1 MSTMP
6 SEQIDPIEAWNN
18 LVEWAD
24 DAEYA
29 ALEAMSPEEI
39 EAKLVSIGYYDDVR
53 GHEVPTA
60 AISGPN
66 VVADASGPHVVAHAE
81 EDAPPSNVVPLAPR
95 RRVKILGL
103 SPMGFAGYAAAAT
116 AAGLIAARALG
127 LLGHDEPSPAPH
139 PRPSPSATPENPP
152 VPESLLVAS
161 QLRDDA
167 RDACLRQDWNTCLGK
182 INRARDLDPASD
194 AVYGASL
201 RASAL
206 AGLEHVR
213 KLQEEQEKK
222 SPK

>member
-24 DAEYA
+24 DAEYD

-39 EAKLVSIGYYDDVR
+39 EAKLVSIGYYDNVR

-60 AISGPN
+60 TVSGPN
-66 VVADASGPHVVAHAE
+66 LAADESGPQVAHAPE
-81 EDAPPSNVVPLAPR
+81 PQPTNVVPLAPR
-95 RRVKILGL
+95 RRVRILGL
-103 SPMGFAGYAAAAT
+103 SPLGFAGYAAAAT

-127 LLGHDEPSPAPH
+127 LLGHDEPSPNPH
-139 PRPSPSATPENPP
+139 PRPSPSTAPENPP
-152 VPESLLVAS
+152 VAESLLVAS

-206 AGLEHVR
+206 AGLESVR